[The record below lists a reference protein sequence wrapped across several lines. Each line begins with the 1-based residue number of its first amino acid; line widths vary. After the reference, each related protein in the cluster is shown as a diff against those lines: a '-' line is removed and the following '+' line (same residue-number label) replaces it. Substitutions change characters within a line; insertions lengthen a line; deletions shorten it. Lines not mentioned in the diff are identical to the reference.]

1 MVWSTV
7 VHGLTRLE
15 LELEHKVLHIFILIS
30 SFLTLPSHDQTSP
43 SLFSPVNAGLHLN
56 NHHNPMYKSQNS
68 SNSPLIGV
76 PATPTYLHSP
86 APSAS
91 PHARARSNSGKKPK
105 SSSNRRN
112 GSNRNGDHGN
122 GNAPQQRSRLEALF
136 RDGPADANI
145 EGSLRELRYLVLLN
159 KVDEDM
165 SLSRIYL
172 WLALFNVAA
181 FPTDE
186 YLRLVLRGRSPA
198 YAKIKND
205 TFRTLASDKMFKRRV
220 TEASLSRLLNAVVW
234 KTHDAIEGVSS
245 RSASAA
251 GHSKF
256 ITTTPDRAIAL
267 NNDITPSRRN
277 FGSARPGTAS
287 SSQELYVQG
296 MNVLC
301 APFLFVARSEVEAF
315 ALFQYFITREC
326 PAYVRSTMDG
336 VHSGIRLMDRC
347 LEVVDSELAERLR
360 YKDQLT
366 VFAFPSVMTLCA
378 CTPPLK
384 ELLHLWDFLFAYGPH
399 LNILCIIAQLMR
411 MRDALMT
418 QT

>member
-1 MVWSTV
+1 
-7 VHGLTRLE
+7 
-15 LELEHKVLHIFILIS
+15 
-30 SFLTLPSHDQTSP
+30 
-43 SLFSPVNAGLHLN
+43 
-56 NHHNPMYKSQNS
+56 MYKSQNS

-86 APSAS
+86 APSAPSTS
-91 PHARARSNSGKKPK
+91 PLHASDRSNSGRKPK
-105 SSSNRRN
+105 GSFSNKGPGN
-112 GSNRNGDHGN
+112 GSNRKGQSSGGGN
-122 GNAPQQRSRLEALF
+122 SSRQRSRLETLF
-136 RDGPADANI
+136 RDGPAEGPI
-145 EGSLRELRYLVLLN
+145 ESSLRELRYLVLLN
-159 KVDEDM
+159 KVDADM
-165 SLSRIYL
+165 SSSRIYL

-186 YLRLVLRGRSPA
+186 YLGLVLRGRSPA

-234 KTHDAIEGVSS
+234 KNYDALEGVSS

-251 GHSKF
+251 GHHRY
-256 ITTTPDRAIAL
+256 ITTTPDRAVAL
-267 NNDITPSRRN
+267 NNDTPPSRRN
-277 FGSARPGTAS
+277 YSSSRPGTAP

-301 APFLFVARSEVEAF
+301 APFLYVARSEVEAF
-315 ALFQYFITREC
+315 ALFHYFITREC

-336 VHSGIRLMDRC
+336 VHRGIRLMDRC
-347 LEVVDSELAERLR
+347 LEVVDAELAARLR

-384 ELLHLWDFLFAYGPH
+384 EVLHLWDFLFAYGPH
-399 LNILCIIAQLMR
+399 LNILCIIAQLLKMR
-411 MRDALMT
+411 NALMT